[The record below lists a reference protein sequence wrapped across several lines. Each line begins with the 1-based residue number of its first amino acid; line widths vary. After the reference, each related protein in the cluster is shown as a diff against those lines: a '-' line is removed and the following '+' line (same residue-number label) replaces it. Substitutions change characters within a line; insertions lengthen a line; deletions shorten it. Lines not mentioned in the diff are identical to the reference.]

1 MSVKSYSFKSDSN
14 KFLSQHFQVKEF
26 ASISGNKL
34 YTDKVLID
42 SSLISML
49 ENLYERLECT
59 SIIVNSGYRCSNH
72 DKSVGGNGYG
82 QHTKGTAAD
91 IVCRNKNGIINA
103 KIVCCVAH
111 ELGFGGVAN
120 ISAKYQSVHVDVR
133 AGSKY
138 RGDEIRGTNSIWKYN
153 SKWTDFYKYWG
164 ISKSEISKYLSDK
177 PVISVGDTVMVS
189 NGACTYDGKKLAS
202 FVFKNKYKVS
212 QIKGDRAVICQENT
226 VIAAVNVRNLK
237 KV

>member
-1 MSVKSYSFKSDSN
+1 MSVKSYSFKSNGN

-42 SSLISML
+42 SRLITML
-49 ENLYERLECT
+49 ENLYEKLGCT

-72 DKSVGGNGYG
+72 DKAVGGNGYG

-91 IVCRNKNGIINA
+91 IVCRNKNGIIDA

-120 ISAKYQSVHVDVR
+120 ISAKYQAVHVDVR

-177 PVISVGDTVMVS
+177 PTISVGDTVMIS
-189 NGACTYDGKKLAS
+189 NGACTYDGKIWLNSCLKT
-202 FVFKNKYKVS
+202 N
-212 QIKGDRAVICQENT
+212 IKFHRLKATGLLSVRAIP
-226 VIAAVNVRNLK
+226 L
-237 KV
+237 